1 MFVMDTVF
9 GSIPVD
15 YDKGVL
21 KFGSSEFFDSMIIDS
36 NTGVISVGCSGDVDA
51 RTLRR
56 TLRDAASEME
66 AIVKDETF
74 GSACLALANNYWGVV
89 GQYEVDFVSSFDLSG
104 DASEL
109 FAGFKNVSGLDN
121 VGVSNVTTMS
131 YMFEGC
137 SSDSFNP
144 DVSGW
149 DTSNVKGMNGMFSG
163 CSGESFNPDIS
174 DWNVSRVTDM
184 NTMFKGCSGDNFN
197 PDVSKWDTSNVVHME
212 HMFENCDGESFSPN
226 LTCLDVS
233 SIYVGLLRNGF
244 KDMFKGCLNSEYSV
258 EIFED
263 KAILFDSSFNDLFET
278 MNARKPVELLT
289 NNDQIIEVN
298 VDMDSYDNGAFDVS
312 WEDSSGYKAGHKVM
326 SLYEIKERADGA
338 ALKLET
344 SMKKLDELKQLSGE
358 NVDDAKDVS
367 LVDSGL
373 VIDTVEH
380 SDSQFE

>member
-1 MFVMDTVF
+1 
-9 GSIPVD
+9 
-15 YDKGVL
+15 
-21 KFGSSEFFDSMIIDS
+21 
-36 NTGVISVGCSGDVDA
+36 
-51 RTLRR
+51 
-56 TLRDAASEME
+56 
-66 AIVKDETF
+66 
-74 GSACLALANNYWGVV
+74 
-89 GQYEVDFVSSFDLSG
+89 
-104 DASEL
+104 
-109 FAGFKNVSGLDN
+109 
-121 VGVSNVTTMS
+121 
-131 YMFEGC
+131 
-137 SSDSFNP
+137 
-144 DVSGW
+144 
-149 DTSNVKGMNGMFSG
+149 
-163 CSGESFNPDIS
+163 
-174 DWNVSRVTDM
+174 M